1 MEVTLPLAF
10 LGGLL
15 SFFSP
20 CFLPI
25 VPAFIGQLVGEPRF
39 EGKTP
44 RINRWIAA
52 GNALGFIAGFSVV
65 FMALW
70 ATVAFMGNFVGQYSA
85 IFRTVAGII
94 LMLMGLHVAGIITI
108 APLNWMWRVPLPGRK
123 HHDEPRS
130 LPDSKPTGPGWGRS
144 ALMGVVFA
152 SGWTPCIGPILS
164 GILALTTVST
174 TSLQGISLMAVY
186 CLGLGL
192 PIFLLAIGVV
202 ATQEHFGWFRRHHVA
217 VSLVSGGFL
226 VIIGFMMVANLWGK
240 LAGVIPAA
248 G

>member
-1 MEVTLPLAF
+1 MEVSLPLAF

-25 VPAFIGQLVGEPRF
+25 VPAFIGQLVGEPRL

-44 RINRWIAA
+44 GSSRWMAA

-70 ATVAFMGNFVGQYSA
+70 ATVAFAGNLVGQYSA
-85 IFRTVAGII
+85 IFRTIAGII
-94 LMLMGLHVAGIITI
+94 LMLMGLHVAGVITI
-108 APLNWMWRVPLPGRK
+108 APLNWMWRVPLPGRRRYG
-123 HHDEPRS
+123 EPRG
-130 LPDSKPTGPGWGRS
+130 LPESKPARQGWGRS

-152 SGWTPCIGPILS
+152 AGWTPCIGPILS
-164 GILALTTVST
+164 GILALATVSA
-174 TSLQGISLMAVY
+174 TSTQGIALMAVY
-186 CLGLGL
+186 CSGLGL
-192 PIFLLAIGVV
+192 PIFLLAIGAVEV
-202 ATQEHFGWFRRHHVA
+202 QGRFGWFRRHHVA
-217 VSLVSGGFL
+217 VALVSGGLL

-240 LAGVIPAA
+240 LAGIIPAI